1 MGVFGGG
8 EQKLGYSRIDLNL
21 KGKENRIEERKIKM
35 KRESMKM
42 RGKARTINEKKVKGK
57 HLL

>member
-1 MGVFGGG
+1 
-8 EQKLGYSRIDLNL
+8 
-21 KGKENRIEERKIKM
+21 M

-57 HLL
+57 QSPVNEQSPCD